1 MHTIIHILGR
11 AQGKSRRVNAYRASL
26 LCVRRPRPHTE
37 NGPRDTRETRWRGA
51 WTGVRGSSPPVAGGV
66 VPFVPFRLPFRS
78 RRSQTPVPRHRGE
91 QRHNRVYAKGNP
103 YFHDLHTGCINTTTQ
118 DRSVDERARY
128 SSPGAASGE
137 ARRNWANWVRQHGA
151 PARAGTRAPR

>member
-26 LCVRRPRPHTE
+26 LCVREPRPHRKRAPRHE
-37 NGPRDTRETRWRGA
+37 RDALAGRLDGPGRAFE
-51 WTGVRGSSPPVAGGV
+51 
-66 VPFVPFRLPFRS
+66 VPFVVPFRLPFRLGAPRLPS
-78 RRSQTPVPRHRGE
+78 HATAANNVIIVFMRRETLIFTIS
-91 QRHNRVYAKGNP
+91 
-103 YFHDLHTGCINTTTQ
+103 TGCINTTTQ